1 MMATIEAKRQR
12 ISALTNELSR
22 SLLLQSIVPDCFKAG
37 LPVTTSGLCK
47 AMRGNYG
54 KYTQLPYKFWVK
66 VGDVKTALTYE
77 QFKKLEGHKF
87 SDTELYSISNNY
99 VV

>member
-1 MMATIEAKRQR
+1 MATIEAKRQR

-22 SLLLQSIVPDCFKAG
+22 SLLLQSIVPDCFDAG
-37 LPVTTSGLCK
+37 LPVTTSGICK
-47 AMRGNYG
+47 SMKCGLG
-54 KYTQLPYKFWVK
+54 KYGQLPYKFWVK
-66 VGDVKTALTYE
+66 VGDVKTALSYE

-87 SDTELYSISNNY
+87 NDTELYSISNNY

>member
-1 MMATIEAKRQR
+1 MMATIEAKQQQARGLVTQY
-12 ISALTNELSR
+12 NR

-47 AMRGNYG
+47 AMRSNSG
-54 KYTQLPYKFWVK
+54 KYAQLPYKFWVK
-66 VGDVKTALTYE
+66 VGDVKTALSYE

-87 SDTELYSISNNY
+87 NETELYSIGKNY
-99 VV
+99 VA